1 MSTERKGM
9 EIYVGLFLFMGMA
22 TIAVMV
28 IVFGRVGEGFAKTY
42 PLVVEFPNASGL
54 VKDSDVLLA
63 GARIGKVATQPK
75 LIGSL
80 YAVEVT
86 LKIREEIQIPRT
98 AQFLV
103 GSSGLLGDR
112 FVDVIPPLKFGP
124 DDMAKPGENIK
135 GTRAAGLDD
144 LTQKGGVVMDQL
156 SKELE
161 DIQKITVQLHTGL
174 LSDQNMKNLSEAFA
188 NLKTTS
194 VNLSESTK
202 KLEPIFAKADA
213 AVDSAK
219 GTMKTAES
227 AAAEFKKT
235 VEEFRKA
242 AGGASKTMDSAK
254 ALVDSGK
261 TLIDKANNGQGA
273 LGLLLSDRQTAE
285 NLRAL
290 IANSRRSGFIFYK
303 DREPSASPQP
313 ESVPPQA
320 SKPKQRR

>member
-9 EIYVGLFLFMGMA
+9 EIYVGLFLFIGLA
-22 TIAVMV
+22 TIAIMV

-42 PLVVEFPNASGL
+42 PLIVQFPNASGL

-63 GARIGKVATQPK
+63 GARIGKVATHPK

-86 LKIREEIQIPRT
+86 LKIREEIQVPRT

-124 DDMAKPGENIK
+124 EDMAEPGSRII
-135 GTRAAGLDD
+135 GTRAGGLDD

-161 DIQKITVQLHTGL
+161 EIQKITVQLHSGL
-174 LSDQNMKNLSEAFA
+174 LSEKNMQNLTEAFA

-194 VNLSESTK
+194 VNLNESTK

-213 AVDSAK
+213 AMDSAK
-219 GTMKTAES
+219 GTMKTAED

-235 VEEFRKA
+235 VEEFRKV
-242 AGGASKTMDSAK
+242 AGSANKTMDSAK
-254 ALVDSGK
+254 GLVESGRS
-261 TLIDKANNGQGA
+261 LIDKANNGQGA
-273 LGLLLSDRQTAE
+273 LGMLLSDRQTAE

-303 DREPSASPQP
+303 DREPAPAP
-313 ESVPPQA
+313 KPTPAPKVV
-320 SKPKQRR
+320 PKQRR

>member
-1 MSTERKGM
+1 MSTERKGI
-9 EIYVGLFLFMGMA
+9 EIWVGLFLFVGMA
-22 TIAVMV
+22 TIAGMV
-28 IVFGRVGEGFAKTY
+28 VVFGRVGEGFAKTY
-42 PLVVEFPNASGL
+42 PLIVQFPNASGL

-63 GARIGKVATQPK
+63 GARIGKVVTQPK

-86 LKIREEIQIPRT
+86 LQIRDGIQVPRT

-112 FVDVIPPLKFGP
+112 YVDVIPPLSFSEK
-124 DDMAKPGENIK
+124 DMAGPNERII
-135 GTRAAGLDD
+135 GTRAGGLDD

-161 DIQKITVQLHTGL
+161 EIQKITADLRTGL
-174 LSDQNMKNLSEAFA
+174 LSEQNMKNLSDTFA

-194 VNLSESTK
+194 ANLNESMK
-202 KLEPIFAKADA
+202 KLDPIFVKADA

-235 VEEFRKA
+235 VEDFRKV
-242 AGGASKTMDSAK
+242 AGSANKTMESARGF
-254 ALVDSGK
+254 VDSGK
-261 TLIDKANNGQGA
+261 SLLDKANNGQGA
-273 LGLLLSDRQTAE
+273 LGLLLSDKQTAE

-303 DREPSASPQP
+303 DRESA
-313 ESVPPQA
+313 A
-320 SKPKQRR
+320 APKATPAPKLKR

>member
-1 MSTERKGM
+1 MSTERKGI
-9 EIYVGLFLFMGMA
+9 EIYVGLFLFIGIA

-28 IVFGRVGEGFAKTY
+28 VVFGRVGEGFAKTY
-42 PLVVEFPNASGL
+42 PLILQFPNASGL

-63 GARIGKVATQPK
+63 GARIGKVATHPK

-86 LKIREEIQIPRT
+86 LKIREEIQVPRT

-112 FVDVIPPLKFGP
+112 YVDVIPPQHFSEK
-124 DDMAKPGENIK
+124 DMADPNERII
-135 GTRAAGLDD
+135 GTRAGGLDD

-156 SKELE
+156 GKELE
-161 DIQKITVQLHTGL
+161 EIQKITADLRSGL
-174 LSDQNMKNLSEAFA
+174 LSEQNMKNLSETFA

-194 VNLSESTK
+194 ANLNESMK
-202 KLEPIFAKADA
+202 KLDPIFAKADA
-213 AVDSAK
+213 AMDSAK

-235 VEEFRKA
+235 VEEFRKV
-242 AGGASKTMDSAK
+242 AGSAGKTMDSAK
-254 ALVDSGK
+254 GLVDSGK
-261 TLIDKANNGQGA
+261 SLIDKANNGQGA
-273 LGLLLSDRQTAE
+273 LGLLLSDKQTAD

-303 DREPSASPQP
+303 DREPAAALKPTP
-313 ESVPPQA
+313 AP
-320 SKPKQRR
+320 KPKR

>member
-1 MSTERKGM
+1 MSTERKGL
-9 EIYVGLFLFMGMA
+9 EIYVGLFLFIGLA

-28 IVFGRVGEGFAKTY
+28 IVFGRVGEGFTKTY
-42 PLVVEFPNASGL
+42 PIVVEFPNASGL

-86 LKIREEIQIPRT
+86 LKIREEVQIPRT

-112 FVDVIPPLKFGP
+112 YVDVIPPLKFGP

-135 GTRAAGLDD
+135 GTRANGLDD

-161 DIQKITVQLHTGL
+161 EIQKITVQLHTGL
-174 LSDQNMKNLSEAFA
+174 LSEQNMKNLTDTFA

-194 VNLSESTK
+194 VTLNESMK
-202 KLEPIFAKADA
+202 KLDPIMNKADS

-219 GTMKTAES
+219 GTMKTAEE

-235 VEEFRKA
+235 VAEFQKVA
-242 AGGASKTMDSAK
+242 ANAGKTMDSAK
-254 ALVDSGK
+254 GLVESGK
-261 TLIDKANNGQGA
+261 TLIDKANRGQGA
-273 LGLLLSDRQTAE
+273 LGMLLSDRETAE

-290 IANSRRSGFIFYK
+290 IANMRRSGVVFYK
-303 DREPSASPQP
+303 DREP
-313 ESVPPQA
+313 
-320 SKPKQRR
+320 KPLAAPTPIPRGRR

>member
-1 MSTERKGM
+1 MSTERKGL
-9 EIYVGLFLFMGMA
+9 EIYVGLFLFIGLA

-42 PLVVEFPNASGL
+42 PLTVEFPNASGL
-54 VKDSDVLLA
+54 VKDSDVLLS
-63 GARIGKVATQPK
+63 GARIGKVITTPK

-86 LKIREEIQIPRT
+86 LKIREEVQIPRT
-98 AQFLV
+98 AQFVV

-112 FVDVIPPLKFGP
+112 YVDVIPPATFGP
-124 DDMAKPGENIK
+124 DDMAKPEEKIK
-135 GTRAAGLDD
+135 GTRVAGLDD

-156 SKELE
+156 IKELD
-161 DIQKITVQLHTGL
+161 DIQKITVQLHSGL
-174 LSDQNMKNLSEAFA
+174 LSEQNMKNLTETFA

-194 VNLSESTK
+194 TNLNESMK
-202 KLEPIFAKADA
+202 KLDPIMAKADA

-219 GTMKTAES
+219 GTMKTAEG

-235 VEEFRKA
+235 VEEFRKV
-242 AGGASKTMDSAK
+242 AGSAGKTMDSAK

-261 TLIDKANNGQGA
+261 SLIDKANNGQGA

-303 DREPSASPQP
+303 DKEPVA
-313 ESVPPQA
+313 VPTP
-320 SKPKQRR
+320 KPKR

>member
-1 MSTERKGM
+1 MSTERKGI
-9 EIYVGLFLFMGMA
+9 EIYVGLFLFIGLA

-42 PLVVEFPNASGL
+42 PLVVQFPNASGL

-63 GARIGKVATQPK
+63 GARVGKVATSPK

-80 YAVEVT
+80 AAVEVT
-86 LKIREEIQIPRT
+86 LKIREDVRIPRK
-98 AQFLV
+98 AQFVV

-112 FVDVIPPLKFGP
+112 YVDVIPPEKF
-124 DDMAKPGENIK
+124 DRADLFEPGERIE
-135 GTRAAGLDD
+135 GSRVAGLDD

-156 SKELE
+156 TKELE
-161 DIQKITVQLHTGL
+161 EIQKITTQLHSGL
-174 LSDQNMKNLSEAFA
+174 LSDQNMKNLSDTFA

-194 VNLSESTK
+194 TNLNESMK
-202 KLEPIFAKADA
+202 KLDPIMTKADA

-219 GTMKTAES
+219 GTMKTTED

-235 VEEFRKA
+235 VEEFRKVA
-242 AGGASKTMDSAK
+242 TGAGKTMDSAK
-254 ALVDSGK
+254 GLVDSGK
-261 TLIDKANNGQGA
+261 ALIDKANHGQGA
-273 LGLLLSDRQTAE
+273 LGLLLSDRETAE

-303 DREPSASPQP
+303 DREPKP
-313 ESVPPQA
+313 EAAPTPIPR
-320 SKPKQRR
+320 KRR

>member
-9 EIYVGLFLFMGMA
+9 EIYVGLFLFIGLA
-22 TIAVMV
+22 TIAAMV

-42 PLVVEFPNASGL
+42 PILVEFPNASGL
-54 VKDSDVLLA
+54 VKDADVLLS
-63 GARIGKVATQPK
+63 GARVGKVITTPK

-86 LKIREEIQIPRT
+86 LKIREEVQIPRT
-98 AQFLV
+98 AQFVV

-112 FVDVIPPLKFGP
+112 YVDVIPPLTFGP
-124 DDMAKPGENIK
+124 DDMAKPGEKIK
-135 GTRAAGLDD
+135 GTRIAGLDD

-156 SKELE
+156 IKELDE
-161 DIQKITVQLHTGL
+161 IQKITVQLHSGL
-174 LSDQNMKNLSEAFA
+174 LSEQNMKNLTETFA

-194 VNLSESTK
+194 VNLNESMK
-202 KLEPIFAKADA
+202 KLDPIMAKADS

-219 GTMKTAES
+219 GTMKTAED

-235 VEEFRKA
+235 VEEFRKV
-242 AGGASKTMDSAK
+242 AGSANKTMDSAK
-254 ALVDSGK
+254 GLVDSGRS
-261 TLIDKANNGQGA
+261 LIDKANNGQGA

-303 DREPSASPQP
+303 DREPAAAP
-313 ESVPPQA
+313 
-320 SKPKQRR
+320 KPTPKPRR